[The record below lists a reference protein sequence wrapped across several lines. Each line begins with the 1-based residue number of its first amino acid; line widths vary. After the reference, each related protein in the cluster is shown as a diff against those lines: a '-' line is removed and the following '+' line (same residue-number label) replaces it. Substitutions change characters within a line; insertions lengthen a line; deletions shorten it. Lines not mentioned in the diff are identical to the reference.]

1 MPFLQPFGHKSGD
14 FDLALDEASG
24 IAYLYFE
31 ADHDKL
37 LVTKLNQTFT
47 GVEGMPKVVYEGLKP
62 PLTRE
67 APAHFKHNGKHYL
80 ITSGMT
86 GYVPNP
92 TEIAVADDWMGPFTV
107 LGDPCANDP
116 SSASFNSQ
124 PSHVFRVAGTD
135 TLVMMADR
143 WVPDYVMTKERYD
156 SFFRAIYGRVDRSLR
171 PSLKDS
177 FQMLTSPMMGSADTS
192 RANYVW
198 LPFDWDGDMPRLN
211 WRDEWKI

>member
-1 MPFLQPFGHKSGD
+1 
-14 FDLALDEASG
+14 
-24 IAYLYFE
+24 
-31 ADHDKL
+31 
-37 LVTKLNQTFT
+37 
-47 GVEGMPKVVYEGLKP
+47 
-62 PLTRE
+62 
-67 APAHFKHNGKHYL
+67 
-80 ITSGMT
+80 
-86 GYVPNP
+86 
-92 TEIAVADDWMGPFTV
+92 
-107 LGDPCANDP
+107 
-116 SSASFNSQ
+116 
-124 PSHVFRVAGTD
+124 
-135 TLVMMADR
+135 MMADR